1 MLTGY
6 YGATVITSPSNSVTL
21 HFVTNAYDTNRGW
34 DLTWSSKLF
43 KQLSVPGLMK
53 WLYNK

>member
-34 DLTWSSKLF
+34 DVTWSSKWF
-43 KQLSVPGLMK
+43 KLLSVSGLMI
-53 WLYNK
+53 W